1 MTYQFNPF
9 TNNLDIVGT
18 GGGGGSVTTI
28 DGDTG
33 SITGSTV
40 TIYANNAA
48 LNSGSSVSFVNSGT
62 ISTLNVSDANNNTII
77 GAFAGNLS
85 ISGNA
90 NCAYGLQ
97 SATGLTSGSSNNFF
111 GNLAGTSC
119 TSGSNNN
126 FLGAGAGG
134 SVSSGNFNL
143 ILGDSGA
150 NSLLTGSYNVILGP
164 TIAGSS
170 YTTSESSNILVANAG
185 VVGESHVMRI
195 GTAGSGN
202 GQVNKCFVA
211 GINGNTVSSPAF
223 VTINTSTGQLG
234 TSAGSGGITTINGDS
249 GSITGSTVTI
259 ETGVATLNS
268 GSTVKFVNSG
278 TTSTLNLSD
287 SVLSNTFLGNGSGI
301 ASLTAQNC
309 VGVGSLSCGS
319 LTSGDNNTAIGQ
331 GAGFKIT
338 SGADNA
344 FIGAQSGVALT
355 TGSGNTATGY
365 NSLGFPSFN
374 GSYNT
379 VVGYYGG
386 YGYTGTESSNVVIGS
401 EATVG
406 DNNTI
411 RIGSQ
416 GGGLYQQNTCF
427 IAGIHGSTVTGS
439 AVLISSTG
447 QLGDIVSSAEFK
459 ENIQDIS
466 ESENSILNCHPV
478 SFNYKAD
485 PEKKKCYGMIAEE
498 VEKVFPDL
506 VIYKDGAPYSIK
518 YHEMPAL
525 LLAEI
530 QKLRAEIDL
539 LKKGQ

>member
-62 ISTLNVSDANNNTII
+62 ISTLNVSDANYNTII

-97 SATGLTSGSSNNFF
+97 SATGLTSGSYNNFF
-111 GNLAGTSC
+111 GNLAGTTC

-170 YTTSESSNILVANAG
+170 YTTSESSNILVSNAG
-185 VVGESHVMRI
+185 VTGESNVMRL
-195 GTAGSGN
+195 GTDGSGN
-202 GQVNKCFVA
+202 GQVNMCFVA
-211 GINGNTVSSPAF
+211 GIH
-223 VTINTSTGQLG
+223 
-234 TSAGSGGITTINGDS
+234 
-249 GSITGSTVTI
+249 
-259 ETGVATLNS
+259 
-268 GSTVKFVNSG
+268 
-278 TTSTLNLSD
+278 
-287 SVLSNTFLGNGSGI
+287 
-301 ASLTAQNC
+301 
-309 VGVGSLSCGS
+309 
-319 LTSGDNNTAIGQ
+319 
-331 GAGFKIT
+331 GA
-338 SGADNA
+338 
-344 FIGAQSGVALT
+344 
-355 TGSGNTATGY
+355 
-365 NSLGFPSFN
+365 
-374 GSYNT
+374 
-379 VVGYYGG
+379 
-386 YGYTGTESSNVVIGS
+386 
-401 EATVG
+401 
-406 DNNTI
+406 
-411 RIGSQ
+411 
-416 GGGLYQQNTCF
+416 
-427 IAGIHGSTVTGS
+427 TVTGS

-447 QLGDIVSSAEFK
+447 QLGDIVSSAAFK

-466 ESENSILNCHPV
+466 ESEHSILNCRPV